1 MLCLSKMDHMI
12 VHTWILQ
19 QLWCTQGNR
28 AKLIADAQIPVLIF
42 QGNSKLMPIL
52 DAFGEVVRFYCIM
65 NGTHNTYPL
74 YTDEYV
80 SYILLSS
87 LVHKIYI
94 YICLGTTQ
102 SWFSWKLGTSKM
114 SFQIEKTW
122 VIPGENHGPST
133 DSLAIPPVQFVPS
146 TNVMWSIA
154 LTHASSMGHCQI
166 VVTQPFQ
173 ANPESWKKMGISHL
187 TAGLRHARSISDVTQ
202 VLQSASRLMYFNVQN
217 PTGHYRRR
225 SSAGGEILPLAS
237 ENQRD
242 HVTLGCIFFVDHVC
256 KQLGNCNMRFA
267 SCCDLHVQIH
277 MGVDGCILPHYI
289 LFEIRIDMN
298 MYISISLQMHM
309 RQMISPPKWL
319 PFRLDLSNPAEYSVA
334 ESLVLSSVS
343 TVPLVPWSHMSTR
356 EHHMS
361 LHIPKRLAEY
371 VDI

>member
-1 MLCLSKMDHMI
+1 
-12 VHTWILQ
+12 
-19 QLWCTQGNR
+19 
-28 AKLIADAQIPVLIF
+28 
-42 QGNSKLMPIL
+42 MPIL
-52 DAFGEVVRFYCIM
+52 DAFGEVVRFYWIM

-87 LVHKIYI
+87 LVHKKKYI
-94 YICLGTTQ
+94 YMFRTHTIMVQ
-102 SWFSWKLGTSKM
+102 WKLGTSKM
-114 SFQIEKTW
+114 SFNLKKLGSFQVKIT
-122 VIPGENHGPST
+122 VHLLT
-133 DSLAIPPVQFVPS
+133 FLACHSPPPIRSFNKCHV
-146 TNVMWSIA
+146 SIA
-154 LTHASSMGHCQI
+154 LTHASSMRHCQI

-173 ANPESWKKMGISHL
+173 ANPENWKEIGISHL

-309 RQMISPPKWL
+309 RQMISHPKWL

-343 TVPLVPWSHMSTR
+343 TVPLVP
-356 EHHMS
+356 
-361 LHIPKRLAEY
+361 
-371 VDI
+371 

>member
-1 MLCLSKMDHMI
+1 MFRT
-12 VHTWILQ
+12 HT
-19 QLWCTQGNR
+19 
-28 AKLIADAQIPVLIF
+28 
-42 QGNSKLMPIL
+42 
-52 DAFGEVVRFYCIM
+52 IM
-65 NGTHNTYPL
+65 
-74 YTDEYV
+74 V
-80 SYILLSS
+80 
-87 LVHKIYI
+87 
-94 YICLGTTQ
+94 Q
-102 SWFSWKLGTSKM
+102 WKLSTSKM
-114 SFQIEKTW
+114 SFNLKKLGSFQVKIT
-122 VIPGENHGPST
+122 VHLLT
-133 DSLAIPPVQFVPS
+133 FLACHSPPPIRSFNKCHV
-146 TNVMWSIA
+146 SIA

-173 ANPESWKKMGISHL
+173 ANPENWKEIGISHL

-309 RQMISPPKWL
+309 RQMISHPKWL